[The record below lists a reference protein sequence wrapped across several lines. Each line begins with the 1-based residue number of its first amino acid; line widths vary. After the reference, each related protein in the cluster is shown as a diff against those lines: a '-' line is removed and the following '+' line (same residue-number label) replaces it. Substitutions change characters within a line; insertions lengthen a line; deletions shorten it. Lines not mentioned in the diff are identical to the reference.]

1 MTHKSGEKA
10 PSQSFVSTLFMTVC
24 FMSFKLDTCSEEC
37 DCSCRFLSD
46 DTEALVLCERACEV
60 RVTVEDEGFSI
71 AGVTASDALFWSG
84 GTIGIFPVSVD
95 KSMPGSEDNLKR

>member
-10 PSQSFVSTLFMTVC
+10 PSQSFVSKLFTAVC
-24 FMSFKLDTCSEEC
+24 FKLFKLATCSEEC

-46 DTEALVLCERACEV
+46 DIEALVPCEIACEV

-71 AGVTASDALFWSG
+71 VGATASDALF
-84 GTIGIFPVSVD
+84 
-95 KSMPGSEDNLKR
+95 